1 MQMKGYEEG
10 RSNRTSYNPWDDGHE
25 RKAGSQDA
33 TQLSGVEHEVEV
45 FLPELRIQITGPVRE
60 KSPGSFGAQC
70 IRSAS
75 EAPGGNPQQAGGYTD
90 LQPGGE
96 VWSGLRAGSGLD
108 NLDNA
113 RRCRREGGQGLP
125 GNRMRACKISQPSSL
140 RRNTSRKET
149 VKNHV
154 HGSMNASS

>member
-60 KSPGSFGAQC
+60 KSPGSFEAQC

-75 EAPGGNPQQAGGYTD
+75 EAPGGNPQQAGGYID
-90 LQPGGE
+90 LQPRGE
-96 VWSGLRAGSGLD
+96 VWSGVVWPEGREW
-108 NLDNA
+108 A
-113 RRCRREGGQGLP
+113 R
-125 GNRMRACKISQPSSL
+125 
-140 RRNTSRKET
+140 
-149 VKNHV
+149 
-154 HGSMNASS
+154 